1 MNNNLVPQKRMDKN
15 GRMVSRH
22 VRVDV
27 SQPKKPLSIPKVF
40 AVKADMGVFGK
51 WSDTDNIRVTKMLS
65 QLDPENLL
73 QLRDIMV
80 NADERTREQLQDMV
94 RKRSVISHITPAG
107 TIDADLQYAALLLP
121 ILNAIYAKDGGYIIN
136 HGKVDDHVPA
146 MLNDRVPRLI
156 LSGTESQQNL
166 AKGYC
171 MMFHAGFESGPD
183 HKDTEWFGAHAEELL
198 PHFERIREL
207 DDLDREFCESL
218 ISSDSPS
225 LSTGI
230 L

>member
-40 AVKADMGVFGK
+40 AIKAELGVFGK
-51 WSDTDNIRVTKMLS
+51 WSDTENIRVTNMLAR
-65 QLDPENLL
+65 LDQDDLF

-80 NADERTREQLQDMV
+80 NTDERTRSQLQDMILS
-94 RKRSVISHITPAG
+94 RSHSAHITPAPM
-107 TIDADLQYAALLLP
+107 IDSDLQYAALLLP
-121 ILNAIYAKDGGYIIN
+121 ILNTIYAKDGGYVTKR
-136 HGKVDDHVPA
+136 GQMDTHVPE
-146 MLNDRVPRLI
+146 MLKCILPDLI
-156 LSGTESQQNL
+156 LGATESEQNI

-171 MMFHAGFESGPD
+171 MMSHAGFESGPD